1 MTSPGRTRDPEQR
14 IREIGRA
21 AADLIAEGGVE
32 ALTHRAVAARAGVAV
47 GTTTRYFATID
58 DLRRHALEVLAER
71 VDTDLA
77 ELSEGLAAAEDP
89 ISYLAAAAHTDL
101 SDHRTVLA
109 ECSLEYAGLF
119 EEDFRDLGLRWYSGL
134 TEILAPYFG
143 RVRSEVLAMC
153 LDGAYFNT
161 ALTGTPPSPA
171 RLEAAIRALATMPD
185 ITEPGITEPNP
196 AEADPAEPRITE
208 GPDEDPAT

>member
-1 MTSPGRTRDPEQR
+1 MTSPGRTRDPAQR

-58 DLRRHALEVLAER
+58 DLRRHALEFLAES
-71 VDTDLA
+71 VNEDLA
-77 ELSEGLAAAEDP
+77 ELAEGLAHAKDP
-89 ISYLAAAAHTDL
+89 VSYLAVSAHAGL

-119 EEDFRDLGLRWYSGL
+119 EEDFRDLALRWYSGL
-134 TEILAPYFG
+134 SEILAPHFG
-143 RVRSEVLAMC
+143 RARSEVLAMC
-153 LDGAYFNT
+153 LDGAYFTT
-161 ALTGTPPSPA
+161 ALTRTPPSPA

-185 ITEPGITEPNP
+185 I
-196 AEADPAEPRITE
+196 AEPDIIE
-208 GPDEDPAT
+208 EPDEDPAP

>member
-1 MTSPGRTRDPEQR
+1 MTAPGRTRDPERR

-47 GTTTRYFATID
+47 GTTTRYFASID
-58 DLRRHALEVLAER
+58 DLRRHALEFLAER
-71 VDTDLA
+71 VDRDLA
-77 ELSEGLAAAEDP
+77 ELADGIASADDP
-89 ISYLAAAAHTDL
+89 VEYLAVSAHADL

-119 EEDFRDLGLRWYSGL
+119 EEGFRDLALRWYSGL
-134 TEILAPYFG
+134 SEILTPYFG
-143 RVRSEVLAMC
+143 RARSEVLAMC

-161 ALTGTPPSPA
+161 ALTGSPPVPA

-185 ITEPGITEPNP
+185 IA
-196 AEADPAEPRITE
+196 AE
-208 GPDEDPAT
+208 PDEDLST

>member
-1 MTSPGRTRDPEQR
+1 MTTAGRTRDPERR

-58 DLRRHALEVLAER
+58 DLRRHALEFLAER
-71 VDTDLA
+71 VDRDLA
-77 ELSEGLAAAEDP
+77 DLADGIAAADDP
-89 ISYLAAAAHTDL
+89 VEYLAASAHADL

-119 EEDFRDLGLRWYSGL
+119 EEGFRDLALRWYAGL
-134 TEILAPYFG
+134 SEILTPYFG
-143 RVRSEVLAMC
+143 RARSEVLAMC

-161 ALTGTPPSPA
+161 ALTGGPPRPA

-185 ITEPGITEPNP
+185 LSD
-196 AEADPAEPRITE
+196 AS
-208 GPDEDPAT
+208 DEDPSA

>member
-1 MTSPGRTRDPEQR
+1 MTSPGRTRDPAQR

-58 DLRRHALEVLAER
+58 DLRRHALEYLAES
-71 VDTDLA
+71 VDQDLA
-77 ELSEGLAAAEDP
+77 KLAEGLAAADDP
-89 ISYLAAAAHTDL
+89 ITYLAASAHADL
-101 SDHRTVLA
+101 SDPRTVLA

-143 RVRSEVLAMC
+143 RARSEVLAMC
-153 LDGAYFNT
+153 LDGACFNT
-161 ALTGTPPSPA
+161 ALTRTPPSPA
-171 RLEAAIRALATMPD
+171 RLEAAVRALATMPD
-185 ITEPGITEPNP
+185 ITESDTT
-196 AEADPAEPRITE
+196 ADPAE
-208 GPDEDPAT
+208 DPSA

>member
-1 MTSPGRTRDPEQR
+1 MTAAGRTRDPEQR

-58 DLRRHALEVLAER
+58 DLRRHALEYLAER
-71 VDTDLA
+71 VDADLA
-77 ELSEGLAAAEDP
+77 ALAEGLAAAEDP
-89 ISYLAAAAHTDL
+89 IAHLAAAAHTDL
-101 SDHRTVLA
+101 SDHDTVLA

-119 EEDFRDLGLRWYSGL
+119 AADFRELSLRWYTGL

-143 RVRSEVLAMC
+143 RARSELLAMC
-153 LDGAYFNT
+153 LDGAFFNT
-161 ALTGTPPSPA
+161 ALTGAPPSTA
-171 RLEAAIRALATMPD
+171 RLEAAVRALATMP
-185 ITEPGITEPNP
+185 EPDATP
-196 AEADPAEPRITE
+196 ATPPQ
-208 GPDEDPAT
+208 PDEDPTA

>member
-1 MTSPGRTRDPEQR
+1 MTTPGRTRDPEQR

-21 AADLIAEGGVE
+21 AADLIAEAGVD

-58 DLRRHALEVLAER
+58 DLRRHALEYLADR
-71 VDTDLA
+71 VDSDLADLA
-77 ELSEGLAAAEDP
+77 EGLAGADDP
-89 ISYLAAAAHTDL
+89 VSYLAVAAHADL

-119 EEDFRDLGLRWYSGL
+119 EEDFRDLGLRWYAGL

-143 RVRSEVLAMC
+143 RARSEVLAMC

-161 ALTGTPPSPA
+161 ALTGTPPSTV
-171 RLEAAIRALATMPD
+171 RLETAIRALATMPD
-185 ITEPGITEPNP
+185 FTDEPGV
-196 AEADPAEPRITE
+196 A
-208 GPDEDPAT
+208 PDEDPAA

>member
-1 MTSPGRTRDPEQR
+1 MTSPGRTRDPAQR

-58 DLRRHALEVLAER
+58 DLRRHALEYLAES
-71 VDTDLA
+71 VDQDLA
-77 ELSEGLAAAEDP
+77 KLAEGLAAADDP
-89 ISYLAAAAHTDL
+89 ITYLAASAHADL
-101 SDHRTVLA
+101 SDPRTVLA

-143 RVRSEVLAMC
+143 RARSEVLAMC
-153 LDGAYFNT
+153 LDGACFNT
-161 ALTGTPPSPA
+161 ALTRTPPSPA
-171 RLEAAIRALATMPD
+171 RLEAAVRALATMPD
-185 ITEPGITEPNP
+185 TTEPDSTEPDTTEPNTTT
-196 AEADPAEPRITE
+196 D
-208 GPDEDPAT
+208 PDEAPSA

>member
-1 MTSPGRTRDPEQR
+1 MTAPGRTRDPERR

-32 ALTHRAVAARAGVAV
+32 ALTHRAVATRAGVAV

-58 DLRRHALEVLAER
+58 DLRRHALEFLAER
-71 VDTDLA
+71 VDRDLA
-77 ELSEGLAAAEDP
+77 DLADGIAAADDP
-89 ISYLAAAAHTDL
+89 VEYLAVSAHADL

-119 EEDFRDLGLRWYSGL
+119 EEGFRDLALRWYSGL
-134 TEILAPYFG
+134 SEILAPYFG
-143 RVRSEVLAMC
+143 RARSEVLAMC

-161 ALTGTPPSPA
+161 ALTGSPPDPA

-185 ITEPGITEPNP
+185 IA
-196 AEADPAEPRITE
+196 AE
-208 GPDEDPAT
+208 PDEDLST